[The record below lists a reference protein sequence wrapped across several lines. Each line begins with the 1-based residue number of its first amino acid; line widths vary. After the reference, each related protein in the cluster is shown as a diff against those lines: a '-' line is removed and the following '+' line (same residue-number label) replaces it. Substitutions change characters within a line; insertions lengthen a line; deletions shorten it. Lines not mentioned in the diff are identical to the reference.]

1 MNEPVGRRNNRRQ
14 RRTAEGKPS
23 TPPTDTDPREAAR
36 AVCLR
41 LLAVR
46 PRTRAELATAL
57 RRRGIPDEDASAVLE
72 RYDEVGMIDDAAFAR
87 AWVSTR
93 HHGRGL
99 ARGALARELRQRGVD
114 SEAIAPALDEL
125 DEGAEA
131 RMARDLVAR
140 RMRSMTG
147 VSPDA
152 AFRRLVSML
161 ARKGYPAG
169 LAVRTVRD
177 ALAGTDS
184 GAGFAAEVD
193 VDSMT
198 ESVGGAGDSGE
209 SDR

>member
-1 MNEPVGRRNNRRQ
+1 VNEPVGRRNNRRQ

-23 TPPTDTDPREAAR
+23 TSPTDTDPREAAR

-87 AWVSTR
+87 AWVTTR

>member
-1 MNEPVGRRNNRRQ
+1 VNEPGGRRTSRQ
-14 RRTAEGKPS
+14 RRGAEGKPP
-23 TPPTDTDPREAAR
+23 TPPGDTDPREAAR

-57 RRRGIPDEDASAVLE
+57 RRRGIPDEDADAVLE

-87 AWVSTR
+87 AWVTTR

-114 SEAIAPALDEL
+114 AEAIAPALDEV
-125 DEGAEA
+125 DDGAEA
-131 RMARDLVAR
+131 AMARDLVAR
-140 RMRSMTG
+140 RLRSMAN
-147 VSPDA
+147 VPPEA
-152 AFRRLVSML
+152 VFRRLVSML
-161 ARKGYPAG
+161 ARKSYPAG

-177 ALAGTDS
+177 ALSGTDG

-198 ESVGGAGDSGE
+198 ESIGGAGQDGE
-209 SDR
+209 PSR

>member
-1 MNEPVGRRNNRRQ
+1 VNEPVGRRNNRRQ

>member
-1 MNEPVGRRNNRRQ
+1 VNEPVGRRNNRRQ

-57 RRRGIPDEDASAVLE
+57 RRRGIPDEDASAVME